1 MVRRSR
7 CAMEAQMDDR
17 VLSKRDTYRT
27 ITDMIVA
34 AIEAGVGD
42 YRMPWHRHGP
52 TISRP
57 INAVTGKTYQGVN
70 VVALWADATAK
81 HFGSGY
87 WATYRQWQQ
96 LGVQVRKGAKG
107 SPIVFFKAVEHAQNG
122 SEGDDPKPRLIAR
135 TSWVFNAEQVDGWT
149 APMPETRS
157 EVEIRGHVEAFIH
170 ATRADIRY
178 GGDLA
183 CYDVPGDY
191 IAIPHPE
198 QFVATETSSA
208 TEGFYSVQLHELV
221 HWSGAGH
228 RLDRV
233 LRSRFGDEAYAMEEM
248 VAEFGAAFLCADLHI
263 ANEPRLD
270 HACYVSTWLRVLN
283 QDRTALFT
291 AANKANAAVAYL
303 SFLAA
308 GVPAAR

>member
-1 MVRRSR
+1 
-7 CAMEAQMDDR
+7 MEAQMDER
-17 VLSKRDTYRT
+17 VLSKRDTHQT
-27 ITDMIVA
+27 ITEKIVA
-34 AIEAGVGD
+34 AIEAGAGD

-52 TISRP
+52 MISRP
-57 INAVTGKTYQGVN
+57 LNVVTGKTYQGVN
-70 VVALWADATAK
+70 VVALWAEATAK
-81 HFGSGY
+81 HFASGY

-107 SPIVFFKAVEHAQNG
+107 SPIVFFKAVDGQKEP
-122 SEGDDPKPRLIAR
+122 SEGEDPKPRLIAR
-135 TSWVFNAEQVDGWT
+135 TSWVFNAEQVHGWT
-149 APMPETRS
+149 PPAPENRS
-157 EVEIRGHVEAFIH
+157 EVEIREHVEAFIA

-178 GGDLA
+178 GGNLA

-191 IAIPHPE
+191 IAVPPAE
-198 QFVATETSSA
+198 QFVPTETSSA

-233 LRSRFGDEAYAMEEM
+233 LRSRFGDEAYAMEELI
-248 VAEFGAAFLCADLHI
+248 AEFGAAFLCADLHI

-270 HACYVSTWLRVLN
+270 HACYVSSWLKVLN
-283 QDRTALFT
+283 GDRTALFT

-303 SFLAA
+303 IFVTG
-308 GVPAAR
+308 GVATER

>member
-1 MVRRSR
+1 
-7 CAMEAQMDDR
+7 MDAR
-17 VLSKRDTYRT
+17 VLSKRDTYQT
-27 ITDMIVA
+27 ITDKIVT

-57 INAVTGKTYQGVN
+57 LNAVTGKTYQGVN
-70 VVALWADATAK
+70 VIALWADATAK

-87 WATYRQWQQ
+87 WATYRQWGQ
-96 LGVQVRKGAKG
+96 LGAQVRKGTKG
-107 SPIVFFKAVEHAQNG
+107 SPIVFFKAIGQANDEREDG
-122 SEGDDPKPRLIAR
+122 EDPKPRLIAR
-135 TSWVFNAEQVDGWT
+135 TSWVFNSDQVDGWA
-149 APMPETRS
+149 APKPEKRS
-157 EVEIRGHVEAFIH
+157 EVEIRENVEAFIA

-178 GGDLA
+178 GGDRA
-183 CYDVPGDY
+183 YYDVPGDY
-191 IAIPHPE
+191 VALPPAE

-208 TEGFYSVQLHELV
+208 TEGFYSVHLHELI

-233 LRSRFGDEAYAMEEM
+233 LRSRFGDEAYAMEEL

-270 HACYVSTWLRVLN
+270 HACYVATWLKVLN
-283 QDRTALFT
+283 GDRTALFT
-291 AANKANAAVAYL
+291 AANKANAAAAYL
-303 SFLAA
+303 SFITAPSA
-308 GVPAAR
+308 GR

>member
-1 MVRRSR
+1 
-7 CAMEAQMDDR
+7 MDDR
-17 VLSKRDTYRT
+17 VLSKGDTYQT
-27 ITDMIVA
+27 ITDKILA

-57 INAVTGKTYQGVN
+57 LNAATGKTYQGVN

-96 LGVQVRKGAKG
+96 LGAQVRKGAKG
-107 SPIVFFKAVEHAQNG
+107 SPIVFFKALEQG
-122 SEGDDPKPRLIAR
+122 EKEPSEDEDPKPRLVAR
-135 TSWVFNAEQVDGWT
+135 TSWVFNAEQVDDWT
-149 APMPETRS
+149 PPTSEKQN
-157 EVEIRGHVEAFIH
+157 EVEIREHVEAFVA
-170 ATRADIRY
+170 ATGADIRY
-178 GGDLA
+178 GGNHA
-183 CYDVPGDY
+183 YYDVPGDY
-191 IAIPHPE
+191 IAVPAPE
-198 QFVATETSSA
+198 QFVPTDTSSA

-233 LRSRFGDEAYAMEEM
+233 LRRRFGDEAYAMEELI
-248 VAEFGAAFLCADLHI
+248 AEFGAAFLCADLHI

-270 HACYVSTWLRVLN
+270 HACYVSSWLKVLN
-283 QDRTALFT
+283 GDRTALFT
-291 AANKANAAVAYL
+291 AANKANAAVGYL
-303 SFLAA
+303 TFLTA
-308 GVPAAR
+308 AARE